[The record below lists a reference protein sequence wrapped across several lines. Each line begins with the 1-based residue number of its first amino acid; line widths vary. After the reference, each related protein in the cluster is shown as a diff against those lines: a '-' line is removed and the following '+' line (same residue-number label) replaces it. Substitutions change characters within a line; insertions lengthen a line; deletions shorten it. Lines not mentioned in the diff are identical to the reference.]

1 MTDAQ
6 VGLLVVTPIIV
17 GFALTL
23 QRMGVLQRGGT
34 LSAVAAS
41 VIIAAILFL
50 QQ

>member
-6 VGLLVVTPIIV
+6 VGLLVTTPIIV

-23 QRMGVLQRGGT
+23 HRMGVLQRGGT